1 MTAPA
6 HRDLVALAE
15 EELALVEGGRF
26 DELAALGARR
36 AALLAAL
43 GQVPPASARAD
54 LERAAA
60 AQARVTDALRGAL
73 AGGDPSAAQ
82 FAVTTDPSAP
92 VRADGGTVDPDV
104 ESATLAKNGLEYE
117 TLTTVAKA
125 RLSILEAAIG
135 NGR

>member
-1 MTAPA
+1 MS
-6 HRDLVALAE
+6 L
-15 EELALVEGGRF
+15 F
-26 DELAALGARR
+26 DTT
-36 AALLAAL
+36 
-43 GQVPPASARAD
+43 QIT
-54 LERAAA
+54 LERALSGASLRQEA
-60 AQARVTDALRGAL
+60 LASNLANVNTPGYQRRDVDFHDALRGAL

>member
-1 MTAPA
+1 MTAPV

-43 GQVPPASARAD
+43 GPVPPASARAD

-60 AQARVTDALRGAL
+60 AQARVTDALLCARAAAAAELTRLAAGRRTARGYS
-73 AGGDPSAAQ
+73 PPAARRL
-82 FAVTTDPSAP
+82 D
-92 VRADGGTVDPDV
+92 
-104 ESATLAKNGLEYE
+104 ATG
-117 TLTTVAKA
+117 
-125 RLSILEAAIG
+125 
-135 NGR
+135 